1 MVGTPVAV
9 QYPLALPTVN
19 GNEITI
25 DLMLQQPERITNYLS
40 DITLQNFWADR
51 IFSGAGGVKGGALL
65 YSQLMAN
72 DLYTD
77 RDIQNIEPG
86 GEFPYVTTSRQG
98 PKVAYVEKFGGK
110 FDVTDEARDR
120 NDPTLL
126 QQGAMKLGNTI
137 NRGIHRRA
145 LATLDASI
153 AAIGSDVQMTGT
165 SWADAAALTLT
176 TTNNAALPAA
186 DFAKTQLKADTFE
199 LGGRFNLWIVNPQEY
214 YNIQVIYGD
223 RFEAVLKA
231 NGVSMISTNRVT
243 AGEAYVVVEGQVG
256 QLRLEKPLTTETE
269 RVMKTEST
277 VVQSSVRP
285 LFAVTNPYNILKVTG
300 LAA

>member
-1 MVGTPVAV
+1 MVGTPVAT
-9 QYPLALPTVN
+9 QYPLALPTVS
-19 GNEITI
+19 GNLITV

-40 DITLQNFWADR
+40 DITLQNFWANR
-51 IFSGAGGVKGGALL
+51 IFSGAGGVSGGALL

-77 RDIQNIEPG
+77 RDIQNVEPG
-86 GEFPYVTTSRQG
+86 GEFPIVTSSRQG
-98 PKVAYVEKFGGK
+98 PQIAVVEKFGGK
-110 FDVTDEARDR
+110 FPVFDEARDR
-120 NDPTLL
+120 NDPILL
-126 QQGAMKLGNTI
+126 QQESLKLGNTI

-165 SWADAAALTLT
+165 SWADAAGLTLT
-176 TTNNAALPAA
+176 STNNAALPAA

-199 LGGRFNLWIVNPQEY
+199 LGAHFNLWIVNPQEY
-214 YNIQVIYGD
+214 YNFHVIYGD
-223 RFEAVLKA
+223 RAAAVLAA
-231 NGVSMISTNRVT
+231 NGVDMISTNRVN

-256 QLRLEKPLTTETE
+256 QLRLEKPLSTETWRE
-269 RVMKTEST
+269 PGVEGTW
-277 VVQSSVRP
+277 VQSSVRP
-285 LFAVTNPYNILKVTG
+285 LFAVTNPYNLIKVTG

>member
-1 MVGTPVAV
+1 MVGTPVAP
-9 QYPLALPTVN
+9 QYPLALPSVN
-19 GNEITI
+19 GNSITV
-25 DLMLQQPERITNYLS
+25 DLMLKEPTRITNYLS
-40 DITLQNFWADR
+40 DITLQNFWANR
-51 IFSGAGGVKGGALL
+51 VFSSAGGVSGGALL

-77 RDIQNIEPG
+77 RDIQNVEPG
-86 GEFPYVTTSRQG
+86 GEFPIVTNSRQA
-98 PKVAYVEKFGGK
+98 PKLAVVEKFGGK
-110 FDVTDEARDR
+110 FEVTDEARDR

-126 QQGAMKLGNTI
+126 QQGSTKLGFTI

-145 LATLDASI
+145 IATLDASI
-153 AAIGSDVQMTGT
+153 STIGADVQIVGT

-214 YNIQVIYGD
+214 YNFQVIYGD
-223 RFEAVLKA
+223 RAAAILAA
-231 NGVSMISTNRVT
+231 NQINMISTNRVA
-243 AGEAYVVVEGQVG
+243 AGEAYVVAEGLVG
-256 QLRLEKPLTTETE
+256 QMRLEKSLSTETW
-269 RVMKTEST
+269 RDPDTQST
-277 VVQSSVRP
+277 WVQSDVRP
-285 LFAVTNPYNILKVTG
+285 LFAVTNPYSALKVTG

>member
-1 MVGTPVAV
+1 MVGTPVAP
-9 QYPLALPTVN
+9 QYPLALPTVS
-19 GNEITI
+19 GNAITV
-25 DLMLQQPERITNYLS
+25 DLMLKEPTRINNYLS
-40 DITLQNFWADR
+40 DITLQRFWADR
-51 IFSGAGGVKGGALL
+51 VFSGAGGVSGGALL

-77 RDIQNIEPG
+77 RDIQNVEPG
-86 GEFPYVTTSRQG
+86 GEFPIVTTSRQA
-98 PKVAYVEKFGGK
+98 PQVAYVEKFGGK

-126 QQGAMKLGNTI
+126 QQEAQKLGNTI

-153 AAIGSDVQMTGT
+153 TAIGSDVQIVGT
-165 SWADAAALTLT
+165 SWADAAALTLS

-199 LGGRFNLWIVNPQEY
+199 LGGEFNLWIVNPQEY
-214 YNIQVIYGD
+214 YNFQVIYGE
-223 RFEAVLKA
+223 RAAAILAA
-231 NGVSMISTNRVT
+231 NKISMISTNRVT

-256 QLRLEKPLTTETE
+256 QMRLEKPLSTETWRE
-269 RVMKTEST
+269 PGNEST
-277 VVQSSVRP
+277 WVQSSVRP
-285 LFAVTNPYNILKVTG
+285 LFAVTNPYSVLKVSG

>member
-1 MVGTPVAV
+1 MAGTPVAV

-25 DLMLQQPERITNYLS
+25 DLMLKQPERITTYIS

-51 IFSGAGGVKGGALL
+51 IFSGAGGVSGGALL

-72 DLYTD
+72 DLYPE

-86 GEFPYVTTSRQG
+86 AEFPNVTFARPG

-110 FDVTDEARDR
+110 FDVTDEAVDR

-126 QQGAMKLGNTI
+126 QQGSLKLANAI

-186 DFAKTQLKADTFE
+186 DFAKTKLKADTFE
-199 LGGRFNLWIVNPQEY
+199 LGATFNLWFVNPQEW
-214 YNIQVIYGD
+214 YNFHVIYGD
-223 RFEAVLKA
+223 KA
-231 NGVSMISTNRVT
+231 TAALAANNVELVSTNRVT
-243 AGEAYVVVEGQVG
+243 AGEAYVVAEGQVG
-256 QLRLEKPLTTETE
+256 QMRLEKPLTTETE
-269 RVMKTEST
+269 RTMSTEST
-277 VVQSSVRP
+277 TVQSSVRP